1 MVTDIEILKKKD
13 TPLLSRQRVSAM
25 VFFEG
30 ETPSRLDL
38 KNVIAKKLSADPKL
52 TVIRHI
58 YQRYGNQKAKI
69 ISHIYKDKETMVRLE
84 GETLVNKHEKKVE
97 EKPKEEAKPEE
108 KKEEPKA
115 EEKKEEPKAEVK
127 EEAKPAEEKKG
138 SE

>member
-108 KKEEPKA
+108 KKEEPNEDKN
-115 EEKKEEPKAEVK
+115 EEPKAEVK